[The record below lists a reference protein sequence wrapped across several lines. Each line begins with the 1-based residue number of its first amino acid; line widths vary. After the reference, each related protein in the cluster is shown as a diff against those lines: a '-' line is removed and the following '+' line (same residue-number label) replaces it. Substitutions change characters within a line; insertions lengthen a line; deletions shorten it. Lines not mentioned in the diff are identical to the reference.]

1 MIKVNDK
8 KKASRCEL
16 GKLTLCVVFTTLQS
30 CMILDTGS
38 ERVIPPKIDSELNQ
52 ELSSESSANDSAKF
66 RNSSTDF
73 VEQQNLIEEINRD
86 GLSFSYPGFSEQ
98 VPAPV
103 DVQGPD
109 VVELNYE
116 QADLRLVLEQLAES
130 LDISILIDPSID
142 KRISIRTSP
151 DRPLQRE
158 DIWPLIRL
166 LTRDAGIFLERVGD
180 VYNARMINS
189 SLPADIIGPDSSAET
204 VNSQVMQ
211 ITPLTYVST
220 ETAVEALGPLL
231 APEGSVS
238 QLGSRDLLMITAS
251 DFLLQRANELLM
263 LIDADP
269 FQIKEYTFIS

>member
-1 MIKVNDK
+1 MWAGQVDPLRCVNGVAVLHDTWYK
-8 KKASRCEL
+8 LRKNTPTWNWIRDESRII
-16 GKLTLCVVFTTLQS
+16 Q
-30 CMILDTGS
+30 
-38 ERVIPPKIDSELNQ
+38 RVIGNQ
-52 ELSSESSANDSAKF
+52 PT
-66 RNSSTDF
+66 RNPVISTNDF
-73 VEQQNLIEEINRD
+73 VEQQNIIEEINRD

-98 VPAPV
+98 VPAPL

-189 SLPADIIGPDSSAET
+189 SLPADIIGPDSSVET

-220 ETAVEALGPLL
+220 ETAVEALGP
-231 APEGSVS
+231 VS
-238 QLGSRDLLMITAS
+238 
-251 DFLLQRANELLM
+251 
-263 LIDADP
+263 
-269 FQIKEYTFIS
+269 YTHLTLPTT